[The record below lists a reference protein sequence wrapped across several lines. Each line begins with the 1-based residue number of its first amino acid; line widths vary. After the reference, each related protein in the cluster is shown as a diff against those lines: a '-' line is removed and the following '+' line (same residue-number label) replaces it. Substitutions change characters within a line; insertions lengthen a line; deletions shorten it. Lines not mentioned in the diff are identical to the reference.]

1 MLKVY
6 IKNLFISVARIS
18 VFLFCFTAAYSQQA
32 NPDSLLQEA
41 TLQNVIRY
49 TLKRQ
54 PVIEQSLIDEKITNL
69 EIKSRLA
76 DWYPQINFNYL
87 YQHNFQV
94 QQTVIGGNV
103 VRLGVNNTS
112 AVQFSGSQIIFDRDV
127 LLAKRS
133 KKDVILQSQ
142 QQTINSKI
150 DAVVNVTKAFYAV
163 LATQQQIGVTN
174 QTITRLQ
181 KSLNDAR
188 AQYDAGLVDK
198 TDYKRATIA
207 LNNAIAT
214 KKTTEED
221 LKARTAFLK
230 FLMNYP
236 VSGPLT
242 LLYDSKALD
251 EAIALD
257 TLETINYSKRIE
269 YQILKTRKSLLETNL
284 QYNKWS
290 YLPSL
295 SANGAYNLNFQND
308 EFSKLYSQQFP
319 NSYAGLTLRFPIFQG
334 GKRKYEVKQ
343 AELEI
348 TRTDLELINLENS
361 INSEYNDALSAYKS
375 NLVYFFT
382 TKENIAGA
390 QEVYDV
396 IELQYRSGIK
406 AYIEVIAAETELRTA
421 QLNYYNAL
429 YLLLSSKID
438 VQRALGNIEVINP

>member
-242 LLYDSKALD
+242 LLYDSTALD